1 MTEKKT
7 NKFKEYMSTT
17 KGKVTAA
24 VVAVLVIA
32 LVGFGLTKALEVKA
46 PVLVFTE
53 NYELTFEY
61 GTEVEL
67 EDLTVM
73 LIDIIDAEAS
83 NYEEL
88 DLENFEIKT
97 DEVGDFVTEVT
108 AKLGKKE
115 KVFEVDYKV
124 EDTELPTLSNVK
136 DLTFEEGAEFEHEI
150 KAEDKVDGEL
160 EVTITGD
167 YDMSKPGTY
176 ELTAT
181 AKDKNDNEVT
191 EKFKVTITEK
201 VVEPEPEPEK
211 PANKPSNGNGG
222 TAANKPSSGN
232 KPSGGNGGSA
242 KPPANNGDGGGNNGG
257 GTKPPTTTP
266 PAEDTSWKKHPK
278 DYLTDSGVRRYY
290 HKTYATPDVCIATAN
305 SVDLKLWMLDNG
317 YRSSICLNS
326 EMYLTK

>member
-1 MTEKKT
+1 
-7 NKFKEYMSTT
+7 MSTT

-32 LVGFGLTKALEVKA
+32 LAGFGLTKALEVKA

-67 EDLTVM
+67 EEVTVM
-73 LIDIIDAEAS
+73 LDGIIDAEAS

-97 DEVGDFVTEVT
+97 EEVGDFVTEVT
-108 AKLGKKE
+108 AKLGKEE
-115 KVFEVDYKV
+115 KAFEVDYKV
-124 EDTELPTLSNVK
+124 EDTELPTLTNVK

-211 PANKPSNGNGG
+211 PANKPSNGNGNGG
-222 TAANKPSSGN
+222 TAANKPSGGN
-232 KPSGGNGGSA
+232 KPSGNGGST
-242 KPPANNGDGGGNNGG
+242 KPPVNNGG
-257 GTKPPTTTP
+257 SGSNNSGGTTPPTTP

-278 DYLTDSGVRRYY
+278 DFIGTDGVRMYFY
-290 HKTYATPDVCIATAN
+290 KTHATPDACIATAN
-305 SVDLKLWMLDNG
+305 SVDFKLWMLDSG

-326 EMYLTK
+326 EMYLTTKNN